1 MISYSEYM
9 YAVWF
14 IFNHK
19 QCSFLIHDDVCQA
32 MIFFIICHMVNI
44 FFMYCIRFCC
54 CIDITIIIL
63 SFIRISFLNLRLT
76 KPMCL
81 YFKICLY
88 RLYLRNKDSFFAS
101 EYLCGD
107 QIYQKAFQILLDFI
121 GFDHAST
128 VMITYN
134 SKEWFL
140 IYRIKQTLLIF
151 I

>member
-1 MISYSEYM
+1 MFLAYTWWCLSSNDFFYHLSYGKY
-9 YAVWF
+9 
-14 IFNHK
+14 
-19 QCSFLIHDDVCQA
+19 FL
-32 MIFFIICHMVNI
+32 
-44 FFMYCIRFCC
+44 CIRLCC
-54 CIDITIIIL
+54 CIDISIIIL

-88 RLYLRNKDSFFAS
+88 RLYLRNKDSFFAI

-121 GFDHAST
+121 GFYHAST

>member
-1 MISYSEYM
+1 MLFGLFSVISSVPCLYKMMS
-9 YAVWF
+9 VKQWF
-14 IFNHK
+14 FYHLSYGK
-19 QCSFLIHDDVCQA
+19 Y
-32 MIFFIICHMVNI
+32 

-88 RLYLRNKDSFFAS
+88 RLYLRNKDSFFAI

>member
-1 MISYSEYM
+1 MLNILCSILTCCVKNYKTFTLYLKHFMIFYSEYM

-14 IFNHK
+14 IFSHK
-19 QCSFLIHDDVCQA
+19 QCSLLIHDDVCQA

-44 FFMYCIRFCC
+44 FLCIKFCC

-81 YFKICLY
+81 YFKIYLY
-88 RLYLRNKDSFFAS
+88 RLYLRNKESFFAI

-107 QIYQKAFQILLDFI
+107 QIY
-121 GFDHAST
+121 
-128 VMITYN
+128 
-134 SKEWFL
+134 
-140 IYRIKQTLLIF
+140 LIF
-151 I
+151 YWILFDLITPRP